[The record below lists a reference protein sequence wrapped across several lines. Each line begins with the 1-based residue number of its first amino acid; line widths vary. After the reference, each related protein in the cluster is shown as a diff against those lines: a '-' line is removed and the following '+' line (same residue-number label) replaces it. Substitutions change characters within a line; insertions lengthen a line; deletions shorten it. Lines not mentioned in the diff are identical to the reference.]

1 MRGSPNHDAGGD
13 LLSGDDDLLT
23 AEEVAELLRMSPAWV
38 YAQTRGRRI
47 PHIRLGRHV
56 RYRRSA
62 LDAWIDGLECQAVT
76 AASAMLAAGGR
87 RRR

>member
-1 MRGSPNHDAGGD
+1 MLDSPEHDAGGGHP
-13 LLSGDDDLLT
+13 SGEDDLLT

-47 PHIRLGRHV
+47 PHIRLGRRV
-56 RYRRSA
+56 RYRCSA
-62 LDAWIDGLECQAVT
+62 LDAWIDGLECQAGT
-76 AASAMLAAGGR
+76 ATSATPAAGGR